1 MLQDFVVNK
10 TTDIA
15 APVPEVWK
23 FITTPAGMKEY
34 LFGTN
39 AISDWKVGS
48 LIRFTGEWEGKPYED
63 KGTIEVLEENKVF
76 EYTYYS
82 SFSGVPDQAE
92 NYTLVRMELEPIET
106 GTRLTIKHSNFPN
119 ETVYQNNEKHWELV
133 LDTIKERTEKARG

>member
-1 MLQDFVVNK
+1 MLQDFVVNQ
-10 TTDIA
+10 TIDIA
-15 APVPEVWK
+15 APVNKVWK

-34 LFGTN
+34 LFGTH
-39 AISDWKVGS
+39 AHSDWKVGS

-63 KGTIEVLEENKVF
+63 KGTIEVLENEKVF

-106 GTRLTIKHSNFPN
+106 GTRLSVKHSNFPS
-119 ETVYQNNEKHWELV
+119 ETAYQNNEKHWDLA
-133 LDTIKERTEKARG
+133 LDIIKDKTEAEHT